1 MNNPKL
7 LALCFT
13 LLPLF
18 TAHSADSSD
27 RIVACFKKELYAIN
41 ADGSGMKQLTDF
53 KVPGHAPTCKYP
65 SQTHNKETI
74 YWAYDPEFHGGMSLF
89 KMQSKDKITRLTVEP
104 RNKDAAT
111 WDTAVSPD
119 GKYTAFTANRN
130 GKYHIYRVDNHSK
143 NIINLSNNDF
153 EANHAKWSPNSKQL
167 VYMHYGKQ
175 ETGQIYIMNA
185 DGSDKRA
192 LLSSDI
198 KKGRP
203 AWSPDGK
210 SIAYLEKPTGKTQL
224 WTIDIHSGQRTL
236 VSEKVNQY
244 STISWSGDSKRL
256 VFIDNKELLSTIKI
270 DGSDQTRLSDRKGF
284 YEPFWY

>member
-18 TAHSADSSD
+18 AAQSANSSD

-41 ADGSGMKQLTDF
+41 ADGS
-53 KVPGHAPTCKYP
+53 
-65 SQTHNKETI
+65 
-74 YWAYDPEFHGGMSLF
+74 
-89 KMQSKDKITRLTVEP
+89 
-104 RNKDAAT
+104 
-111 WDTAVSPD
+111 
-119 GKYTAFTANRN
+119 
-130 GKYHIYRVDNHSK
+130 
-143 NIINLSNNDF
+143 
-153 EANHAKWSPNSKQL
+153 
-167 VYMHYGKQ
+167 
-175 ETGQIYIMNA
+175 
-185 DGSDKRA
+185 DKRV

-224 WTIDIHSGQRTL
+224 WTMDIHSGQRTL
-236 VSEKVNQY
+236 VSDKVNQY

-256 VFIDNKELLSTIKI
+256 VFIDNKELLSTIKV
-270 DGSDQTRLSDRKGF
+270 DGSDKTQLSDRKGF